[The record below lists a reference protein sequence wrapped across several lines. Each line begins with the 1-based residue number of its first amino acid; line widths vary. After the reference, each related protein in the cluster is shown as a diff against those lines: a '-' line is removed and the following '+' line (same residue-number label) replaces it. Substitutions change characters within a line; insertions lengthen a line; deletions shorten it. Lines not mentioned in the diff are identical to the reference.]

1 MSTMDI
7 FSRTATARP
16 SRVAGLVGELS
27 QRFERY
33 KTYRRTL
40 DELQALS
47 DRELTDL
54 GLSRSMCRAI
64 AYKAAYGG

>member
-1 MSTMDI
+1 MSTMDT
-7 FSRTATARP
+7 FTRTVAARQ
-16 SRVAGLVGELS
+16 SRVAGLVGEFS
-27 QRFERY
+27 QRFARY

-40 DELQALS
+40 DELESLS

-54 GLSRSMCRAI
+54 GLSRPMCRSI